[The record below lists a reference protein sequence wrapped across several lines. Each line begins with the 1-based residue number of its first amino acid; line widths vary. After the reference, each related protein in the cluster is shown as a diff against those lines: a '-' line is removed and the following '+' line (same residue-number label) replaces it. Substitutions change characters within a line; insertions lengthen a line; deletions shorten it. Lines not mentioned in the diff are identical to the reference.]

1 MIFYKTVS
9 SGNDFLHVNLEEN
22 KLKVYKKKGEMAKA
36 ICNRHSGAGADGIVF
51 YQIQREAIDF
61 EIFNH
66 DGSEAELSG
75 NGMAGVSALLFF
87 LDRFSDTVVLNTK
100 VGKRKVSLVGRSG
113 SKFKLK
119 VEMGEPNF
127 REIRFFPFLEN
138 NKIEFSYK
146 DIQFYPVSIGN
157 PHLVVL
163 LDKELPDQKLL
174 ALGKTLSEA
183 PICPFGANVEFVR
196 FKNEN
201 SCKVFFY
208 ERGVGS
214 TGSSSTGSAAVFA
227 VLQRL
232 NRISQSLILNIS
244 NQKIR
249 ISGRKKIQVE
259 NFCEIVYKG
268 MYLE

>member
-22 KLKVYKKKGEMAKA
+22 KLKVYKKKSQLSRA

-51 YQIQREAIDF
+51 YKIGKAAVDF
-61 EIFNH
+61 EIFNC

-75 NGMAGVSALLFF
+75 NGMAGLAALLFF
-87 LDRFSDTVVLNTK
+87 LNRFSDTVVLNTK
-100 VGKRKVSLVGRSG
+100 VGKRNVSLVGRSG
-113 SKFKLK
+113 SEFKLK

-127 REIRFFPFLEN
+127 RDIRFFPFLEN
-138 NKIEFSYK
+138 NKIEYSYK

-163 LDKELPDQKLL
+163 LNIELPDQKRL

-183 PICPFGANVEFVR
+183 PMCPFGANVELVR
-196 FKNEN
+196 FKDEN
-201 SCKVFFY
+201 SCKVFFF

-232 NRISQSLILNIS
+232 NSINQSLVLNIS

-268 MYLE
+268 MYLK